1 MQVTIPNSKKS
12 FFTDRTDKR
21 FRGNKKTAFT
31 TPKTYSG
38 IKENAFNDFMD
49 FSRSISS
56 QRGLEEDWFS
66 VQDEL
71 KTKFGIEIPHFN
83 DYIPEVDDKYWI
95 SPTDPT
101 GIGFALNG
109 KSFKSKAPQ
118 KEKISYLNNLISEEL
133 SKLPEG
139 ARVNFK
145 GYDHY
150 FNLRKEKA
158 KKSMIEMG
166 LDKQYA
172 DSAWDYFAGS
182 ATGTIQGA
190 FHDPVILA
198 TLPLSMMYGWQGGIV
213 YASLRAA
220 AIEAVIG
227 AGSEALIQTQ
237 VVPYRQS
244 LGQDYTWKDASKT
257 IGVVALGAGVLGGAF
272 TGAAKS
278 SVALY
283 KHAELALAKTN
294 PNIRN
299 KLIGKE
305 FKKLVKQ
312 GADPE
317 LLFEYM
323 NKQIAKLQPNELL
336 MLYKSLPESIRL
348 HPRYQEAAKDLETK
362 ILDDADN
369 PLDNTTSG
377 RVEHNERF
385 NKSVETILRNEDTT
399 VSERPTTTIIY
410 DDSKKPLLNHQ
421 RLNPD
426 DLDADPETFQF
437 KTGGDSK
444 GVMEKLQ
451 GITKW
456 DDVASGTVMVWQR
469 ADGKMFIADGHQRLG
484 LAKRLKAKGQKVELN
499 AQVRREV
506 DGWTANEV
514 MVEAMMVNVVAGTA
528 RADDLARIM
537 LKLGENALAVRVAGK
552 IKPSQAIY
560 QTAVGLTKLGDE
572 GFNYWLKSDLKDL
585 IAAQVGDIV
594 DDPTASINIMKIL
607 EAAKPKDTI
616 EARMMIRQ
624 ALGAGMVTTEQ
635 VSLFG
640 KSIMK
645 ESLFVERTKVYTAA
659 LRDLKKEKSVF
670 RALVENDDAI
680 VKSGRNKLDT
690 QYNVDKAQQ
699 NAIAI
704 SKIEKLANRKGELSD
719 ELTAAARQ
727 WKDGNKR
734 QAVEAFKRAI
744 KRSIERGDH
753 KGVDAI
759 GSERTTYVTKSEAP
773 SRKKP
778 SQKAVEKNLETHSEP
793 QKSKDYIN
801 QKNSEFDVL
810 NAELEAAS
818 KRLDAE
824 AETIPVNKKLQE
836 IDEKIKLNTD
846 EATSLVEEFKKINS
860 QSVFKKLLPKN
871 IKRLNE
877 IDSRMNVLRKEYKKL
892 EKLRQ
897 GVIDE
902 RKSGAASGAA
912 KTSDTVKEPS
922 GTKTQDEFFQP
933 TTAEPPSTVLAKA
946 SGTPSELR
954 ILEVNSIGDKR
965 TIGNTNFT
973 ILQKPGIDKLY
984 KLANNHISNIE
995 SSINN
1000 IAINFKNAKTKVNI
1014 KDKTTLKN
1022 KIKKRK
1028 LFYGKDYDERFIGDI
1043 ARGRI
1048 ILEDINEVVNGLNI
1062 EGFLRKNF
1070 KIISKDD
1077 MFAYPK
1083 TDTGYRAIH
1092 FQLVTKDGLAFELQV
1107 HNAKLVKLYDNL
1119 RKLPNSSYT
1128 KYKDLGRLTTP
1139 EEDADIAKL
1148 AAKEKVEI
1156 DKLAAQV
1163 ELEAKALPR
1172 QEDPGG
1178 LFDEMRRNQLDL
1190 TDEVAVGV
1198 KEVDGQ
1204 QVVET
1209 RTMKQIIDDIEEDT
1223 KIVDFLKDCPGIK

>member
-83 DYIPEVDDKYWI
+83 DYIPEIDDKYWI

-118 KEKISYLNNLISEEL
+118 KEKINYLNNLIQTEL
-133 SKLPEG
+133 SKLPE
-139 ARVNFK
+139 ADRDMFK

-158 KKSMIEMG
+158 KQSMIEMG

-182 ATGTIQGA
+182 AAGTIQGA

-377 RVEHNERF
+377 RVEHNERV

-506 DGWTANEV
+506 DGWTAADV
-514 MVEAMMVNVVAGTA
+514 MIDAMMVNVVAGTA

-572 GFNYWLKSDLKDL
+572 GFNYWLRSDLKDL

-670 RALVENDDAI
+670 RALVENDDTI

-801 QKNSEFDVL
+801 EKNSEFDVL
-810 NAELEAAS
+810 NAELEAVS
-818 KRLDAE
+818 KQLDAE
-824 AETIPVNKKLQE
+824 AELIPVNKKLQE
-836 IDEKIKLNTD
+836 IDEKIKVNTD

-897 GVIDE
+897 AEI
-902 RKSGAASGAA
+902 KSGAASGAA

-922 GTKTQDEFFQP
+922 GTKTQDDFFQA

-954 ILEVNSIGDKR
+954 TLEVNSIGDLI
-965 TIGNTNFT
+965 TIDDINFR
-973 ILQKPGIDKLY
+973 ILQTSGIDKLY
-984 KLANNHISNIE
+984 KLANKHISNIE

-1000 IAINFKNAKTKVNI
+1000 IAINFKNAKTKVSI

-1022 KIKKRK
+1022 KIKKRQAI
-1028 LFYGKDYDERFIGDI
+1028 YGKEYNERFIGDI

-1048 ILEDINEVVNGLNI
+1048 ILEDINEVVDGLNI

-1070 KIISKDD
+1070 KILSRDD
-1077 MFAYPK
+1077 YFANPK

-1119 RKLPNSSYT
+1119 RDLPNSSYN
-1128 KYKDLGRLTTP
+1128 KYKDLGRVLTP
-1139 EEDADIAKL
+1139 EEDADRLQL

-1178 LFDEMRRNQLDL
+1178 LFDEMKRNQLDL
-1190 TDEVAVGV
+1190 TDEIAVGV

-1223 KIVDFLKDCPGIK
+1223 KIVDFLNNCPGIK

>member
-31 TPKTYSG
+31 TPRTYST
-38 IKENAFNDFMD
+38 INDNAFNDFMD

-118 KEKISYLNNLISEEL
+118 KEKISYLNNLIQTEL
-133 SKLPEG
+133 SKLPE
-139 ARVNFK
+139 ADRDMFK

-150 FNLRKEKA
+150 FNLRKDKA
-158 KKSMIEMG
+158 KQSMIEMG

-182 ATGTIQGA
+182 AAGTIQGA
-190 FHDPVILA
+190 FHDPIVLA

-227 AGSEALIQTQ
+227 AGSETLIQTQ

-257 IGVVALGAGVLGGAF
+257 IGVVALGAGVLGGTF

-278 SVALY
+278 TVALY
-283 KHAELALAKTN
+283 KHAELALAKVN

-305 FKKLVKQ
+305 FKKFFGIEKVKRTYKDKNGKTKTYYVEQ
-312 GADPE
+312 ASRNVDPE
-317 LLFEYM
+317 LMFEYLQ
-323 NKQIAKLQPNELL
+323 KQIAKLQPSELL

-377 RVEHNERF
+377 RVEHNERV

-410 DDSKKPLLNHQ
+410 NDSKKPLLNHQ

-469 ADGKMFIADGHQRLG
+469 SDGKMFIADGHQRLG

-499 AQVRREV
+499 AQVRREA
-506 DGWTANEV
+506 DGWTAADV
-514 MVEAMMVNVVAGTA
+514 MIDAMMVNVVAGTA

-572 GFNYWLKSDLKDL
+572 GFNYWLRSDLKDL

-734 QAVEAFKRAI
+734 QAVETFKRAI

-753 KGVDAI
+753 KGIDAI

-778 SQKAVEKNLETHSEP
+778 SQKAVEKNLETHSNP
-793 QKSKDYIN
+793 QKSKDYID
-801 QKNSEFDVL
+801 QKNS
-810 NAELEAAS
+810 
-818 KRLDAE
+818 
-824 AETIPVNKKLQE
+824 Q
-836 IDEKIKLNTD
+836 IDE
-846 EATSLVEEFKKINS
+846 
-860 QSVFKKLLPKN
+860 
-871 IKRLNE
+871 
-877 IDSRMNVLRKEYKKL
+877 
-892 EKLRQ
+892 
-897 GVIDE
+897 VIDE
-902 RKSGAASGAA
+902 TKSGAASGAA

-922 GTKTQDEFFQP
+922 GTKTQDDFFQA
-933 TTAEPPSTVLAKA
+933 TTAEPPASVLAKA

-954 ILEVNSIGDKR
+954 TLEVNSIGDLI
-965 TIGNTNFT
+965 TIGDINFR
-973 ILQKPGIDKLY
+973 ILQTSGINKLY
-984 KLANNHISNIE
+984 KLANKNISNIE

-1014 KDKTTLKN
+1014 KDKTKLKN
-1022 KIKKRK
+1022 KIKKRQAI
-1028 LFYGKDYDERFIGDI
+1028 YGKEYNERFIGDI

-1048 ILEDINEVVNGLNI
+1048 ILEDVNEVVNGLNI

-1070 KIISKDD
+1070 KIISRDD
-1077 MFAYPK
+1077 YFANPK

-1128 KYKDLGRLTTP
+1128 KYKDLGRSLTP
-1139 EEDADIAKL
+1139 EEDADRLQL

-1198 KEVDGQ
+1198 KEIDGQ